1 MDPIRTA
8 IKYSLVPLRTIVAIG
23 EAFVGEDE
31 PQSRQPHAGQAQ
43 ATQKR
48 AQPRKAQKRTSARK
62 PADAQASQAPKELDD
77 VALARKVETVIFRS
91 TAVPKGKIDVNAAD
105 GVVWLRGEA
114 KTPEMIK
121 ELERQAGGIPEVKR
135 VENLLHLP
143 KTPAPSRTDT
153 PASQRKTRSTTQDP
167 ATQKVETGVTNER
180 RTTQGEPL
188 PTELAREGEGRQPAP
203 LGASGE
209 GEEREPG
216 PLGTG
221 GEGEQ
226 RQPAPLGANGG
237 DSS

>member
-8 IKYSLVPLRTIVAIG
+8 IKYSLVPLRTLVAIG
-23 EAFVGEDE
+23 DAFVGEDE
-31 PQSRQPHAGQAQ
+31 PQSMQPEADQAQ
-43 ATQKR
+43 ATRTQKR
-48 AQPRKAQKRTSARK
+48 ARPRKAQRRTSARK

-77 VALARKVETVIFRS
+77 VALARKVESVIFRS
-91 TAVPKGKIDVNAAD
+91 DAVPKGKIDVNAAD

-121 ELERQAGGIPEVKR
+121 ELERQAAAIPEVKK

-153 PASQRKTRSTTQDP
+153 PPSQRKTQRTTQDP
-167 ATQKVETGVTNER
+167 AAQKVETGVTNER
-180 RTTQGEPL
+180 RTTHGEPL

-203 LGASGE
+203 LGANGE
-209 GEEREPG
+209 GEGEGREP
-216 PLGTG
+216 
-221 GEGEQ
+221 
-226 RQPAPLGANGG
+226 ASLGANGG